1 MRSIWAGAISFGL
14 VVIPVKLY
22 AATEQRDITFRQV
35 HRKDGARIQ
44 FRRVC
49 TLDGEEVPYSDIA
62 KGYELPTGDM
72 VVLTDED
79 LADLP
84 LVTAHRIEVLHF
96 APAAQVEAI
105 YSNKS
110 YYTEPEQAGVRA
122 YALFRDALEASGKV
136 AVAKVALR
144 QREALAA
151 LRVREGVITLE
162 TLLWPDEVRKPDFA
176 FLDED
181 IEVRSQELKMAAS
194 LIDTMTEDFE
204 PDQYKDA
211 YREALEAV
219 VQAKIEGNDIVRPA
233 GLDLPE
239 AKKQP
244 ADLTEILRASVAAA
258 KGGGRGKSDEDD
270 RGHRGHQVQRQAQE
284 PPQGQRVTEPI
295 PHWPGRLVSVGDHEV
310 FVRSAPVPDTD
321 AEPALFVHG
330 LEGSSRNWTDLMDLL
345 RSRLACEAMDLP
357 GFGDSPP
364 RPDGRYS
371 IAALAQTVIA
381 LIQRQ
386 SKPVHL
392 IGNSLGGAVCVK
404 VAATRPDLIKT
415 LTLISPAL
423 PDLRPR
429 LDLVRFPVVGLPRLG
444 PRLIRQYQAA
454 LPPERRVAA
463 VIATCYSNPGLYPQA
478 RFAAEVAELG
488 RRDSLEYAVAA
499 LMGSA
504 RALSAEF
511 LRKGRHSPWRDVA
524 RITAPTPGHLRPARP
539 AGRPPGG
546 GPGRACV
553 HRRQDRRAAAHRPRR
568 ADGASRPGGGRDRHP
583 AGNSGGFRRL
593 TQERA
598 GEGNTQ
604 PVRY

>member
-144 QREALAA
+144 QPE
-151 LRVREGVITLE
+151 
-162 TLLWPDEVRKPDFA
+162 FA

-181 IEVRSQELKMAAS
+181 VEGRSQELKMAAS
-194 LIDTMTEDFE
+194 LIDTMTEDYE

-233 GLDLPE
+233 G
-239 AKKQP
+239 Q
-244 ADLTEILRASVAAA
+244 
-258 KGGGRGKSDEDD
+258 
-270 RGHRGHQVQRQAQE
+270 
-284 PPQGQRVTEPI
+284 
-295 PHWPGRLVSVGDHEV
+295 
-310 FVRSAPVPDTD
+310 
-321 AEPALFVHG
+321 
-330 LEGSSRNWTDLMDLL
+330 SR
-345 RSRLACEAMDLP
+345 
-357 GFGDSPP
+357 
-364 RPDGRYS
+364 
-371 IAALAQTVIA
+371 
-381 LIQRQ
+381 
-386 SKPVHL
+386 
-392 IGNSLGGAVCVK
+392 
-404 VAATRPDLIKT
+404 
-415 LTLISPAL
+415 
-423 PDLRPR
+423 
-429 LDLVRFPVVGLPRLG
+429 
-444 PRLIRQYQAA
+444 
-454 LPPERRVAA
+454 
-463 VIATCYSNPGLYPQA
+463 
-478 RFAAEVAELG
+478 
-488 RRDSLEYAVAA
+488 
-499 LMGSA
+499 
-504 RALSAEF
+504 
-511 LRKGRHSPWRDVA
+511 
-524 RITAPTPGHLRPARP
+524 
-539 AGRPPGG
+539 
-546 GPGRACV
+546 
-553 HRRQDRRAAAHRPRR
+553 
-568 ADGASRPGGGRDRHP
+568 
-583 AGNSGGFRRL
+583 
-593 TQERA
+593 
-598 GEGNTQ
+598 
-604 PVRY
+604 